1 MPNNQKWT
9 MHHAQ
14 NLAIRI
20 TLIFSKKKK
29 KNEKKK
35 KESIYYLIYIFYVFL
50 I

>member
-1 MPNNQKWT
+1 MPNKQKLT

-29 KNEKKK
+29 KR
-35 KESIYYLIYIFYVFL
+35 ITLIIIIIVRLTSSYTIE
-50 I
+50 